1 MERKRGWS
9 MSKDLEIKSP
19 PHAALLVALAT
30 GAGAIGGWL
39 AGAAMIGAIAG
50 FAAGVAIVVRYWPRR
65 SK

>member
-1 MERKRGWS
+1 
-9 MSKDLEIKSP
+9 MSKELEIKSP

-39 AGAAMIGAIAG
+39 VNGALFGAIAG

-65 SK
+65 GG